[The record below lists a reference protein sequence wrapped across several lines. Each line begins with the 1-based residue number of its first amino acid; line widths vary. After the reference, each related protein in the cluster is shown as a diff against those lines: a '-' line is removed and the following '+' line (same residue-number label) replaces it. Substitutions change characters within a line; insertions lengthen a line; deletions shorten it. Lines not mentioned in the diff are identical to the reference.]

1 MDTSCLASPSARAGA
16 ARGPAHRWRVLA
28 AGVAANMSFS
38 AAAAGIPT
46 TAVWMRSAYHLDNA
60 ALGLVLGALGFGVAL
75 SELPWGIA
83 ADRFG
88 DRRVLLTG
96 LVATAAM
103 LAVMVA
109 AIVPSA
115 HAVPPLLRVVAAM
128 CCVGLLGGSVNG
140 SSGRAV
146 MRWFGERE
154 RGLAMSIRQTAVPL
168 GGGVGAALLPALAS
182 HAGFAA
188 VYGALMLLCAG
199 SAALT
204 WRWLHEPPG
213 GVVAFAPSATSATS
227 ATSAASVASVATA
240 TSGAS
245 DSSVASAASVPSAT
259 SRTSDTSAASVAPA
273 TSSTSTTPPA
283 AQQAS
288 AAPARGP
295 LASARVWRIVLGI
308 GALCAPQFAV
318 LTFATVFLHDFGRL
332 GLAGISTAMVALQA
346 GAMVMRVWSGRHTDR
361 HGNRRAYLRGSVCVA
376 AGAFALLAAATAAS
390 PYVPLGAIVAILVFA
405 GICVSAWHGVA
416 YTELATL
423 AGANHAGTALGM
435 ANTVVYLGLFA
446 TPLAIPPLLA
456 VSSWSV
462 VWLATALIAA
472 ATYPLFAR

>member
-213 GVVAFAPSATSATS
+213 GVVAFAPSATSA
-227 ATSAASVASVATA
+227 ASVATA

-245 DSSVASAASVPSAT
+245 DSSDSSFASAASVPSAT
-259 SRTSDTSAASVAPA
+259 SRTADTSAASVAPA
-273 TSSTSTTPPA
+273 TSTTPPA

-376 AGAFALLAAATAAS
+376 AGAFSLLAAATAAS
-390 PYVPLGAIVAILVFA
+390 RYVPLGAIVAILVFA

-462 VWLATALIAA
+462 VWLATALIAG

>member
-1 MDTSCLASPSARAGA
+1 MDTSCLASPSSPAHD

-46 TAVWMRSAYHLDNA
+46 TAVWMRSAYHLDNG

-103 LAVMVA
+103 LALMVIT
-109 AIVPSA
+109 IVPSA
-115 HAVPPLLRVVAAM
+115 HAAPPLMRVVAAM

-168 GGGVGAALLPALAS
+168 GGGVGAALLPSLAS

-204 WRWLHEPPG
+204 WRWLHEPPH
-213 GVVAFAPSATSATS
+213 APG
-227 ATSAASVASVATA
+227 AAHGPTA
-240 TSGAS
+240 H
-245 DSSVASAASVPSAT
+245 
-259 SRTSDTSAASVAPA
+259 RPA
-273 TSSTSTTPPA
+273 TQQPPA
-283 AQQAS
+283 A
-288 AAPARGP
+288 AARSP
-295 LASARVWRIVLGI
+295 LASGRVWRIVLGI

-332 GLAGISTAMVALQA
+332 GLAGISAAMVALQV

-376 AGAFALLAAATAAS
+376 AGSFALLAAATAGS
-390 PYVPLGAIVAILVFA
+390 PHVPLAAIVAILVFA

-435 ANTVVYLGLFA
+435 ANTIVYLGLFA

-456 VSSWSV
+456 VSSWSA
-462 VWLATALIAA
+462 VWLAAALIAG

>member
-1 MDTSCLASPSARAGA
+1 MDTTCIASPSSPARDV
-16 ARGPAHRWRVLA
+16 RGPANRWRVLA

-46 TAVWMRSAYHLDNA
+46 TAVWMRTAFHLDNG
-60 ALGLVLGALGFGVAL
+60 ALGLVLGALGCGVAL

-103 LAVMVA
+103 LALMVCT
-109 AIVPSA
+109 IVPSA
-115 HAVPPLLRVVAAM
+115 HAVPPLARVVVAM

-168 GGGVGAALLPALAS
+168 GGGVGAALLPSLAS
-182 HAGFAA
+182 HLGFAA
-188 VYGALMLLCAG
+188 VFGALMLLCAG
-199 SAALT
+199 SAVLT
-204 WRWLHEPPG
+204 WRWLHEPPAEPA
-213 GVVAFAPSATSATS
+213 VALG
-227 ATSAASVASVATA
+227 AAH
-240 TSGAS
+240 
-245 DSSVASAASVPSAT
+245 
-259 SRTSDTSAASVAPA
+259 R
-273 TSSTSTTPPA
+273 PA
-283 AQQAS
+283 ARPQS
-288 AAPARGP
+288 AQSAQSAHPAHPTQPARLAHGP
-295 LASARVWRIVLGI
+295 LANARVWRIVLGI
-308 GALCAPQFAV
+308 GLLCAPQFAV

-332 GLAGISTAMVALQA
+332 GLAGISAAMVVLQL

-361 HGNRRAYLRGSVCVA
+361 HGNRRAYLRGSVLVA
-376 AGAFALLAAATAAS
+376 AGSFTLLAAATAGS
-390 PYVPLGAIVAILVFA
+390 PHVPLAAIVAILVFA
-405 GICVSAWHGVA
+405 GVCVSAWHGVA

-462 VWLATALIAA
+462 VWLAAALVAG
-472 ATYPLFAR
+472 ATYPLFATR

>member
-46 TAVWMRSAYHLDNA
+46 TAVWMRSAYRLDNA

-213 GVVAFAPSATSATS
+213 GVVAFAPSATSA
-227 ATSAASVASVATA
+227 ASVATA

-259 SRTSDTSAASVAPA
+259 SRTSDTSAASAAPS

>member
-1 MDTSCLASPSARAGA
+1 MDTTCIASPSSPARDV
-16 ARGPAHRWRVLA
+16 RGPAHRWRVLA

-46 TAVWMRSAYHLDNA
+46 TAVWMRSAYHLDNG

-103 LAVMVA
+103 LALMVCT
-109 AIVPSA
+109 IVPSA
-115 HAVPPLLRVVAAM
+115 HAVPPLMRVVAAM

-168 GGGVGAALLPALAS
+168 GGGVGAALLPSLAS
-182 HAGFAA
+182 HLGFAA
-188 VYGALMLLCAG
+188 VFGALMLLCAG
-199 SAALT
+199 SAVLT
-204 WRWLHEPPG
+204 WRWLHEPPAEPA
-213 GVVAFAPSATSATS
+213 VAHG
-227 ATSAASVASVATA
+227 AAH
-240 TSGAS
+240 
-245 DSSVASAASVPSAT
+245 
-259 SRTSDTSAASVAPA
+259 R
-273 TSSTSTTPPA
+273 PA
-283 AQQAS
+283 ARPQPAQPTQ
-288 AAPARGP
+288 PARLAHGP

-308 GALCAPQFAV
+308 GLLCAPQFAV

-332 GLAGISTAMVALQA
+332 GLAGISAAMVALQL

-361 HGNRRAYLRGSVCVA
+361 HGNRRAYLRGSVLVA
-376 AGAFALLAAATAAS
+376 AGSFTLLAAATAGS
-390 PYVPLGAIVAILVFA
+390 PHVPLAAIVAILVFA
-405 GICVSAWHGVA
+405 GVCVSAWHGVA

-462 VWLATALIAA
+462 VWLAAALVAG
-472 ATYPLFAR
+472 ATYPLFATR

>member
-1 MDTSCLASPSARAGA
+1 MDSSYVASPSSPARD

-46 TAVWMRSAYHLDNA
+46 TAVWMRTAYHLDNG

-75 SELPWGIA
+75 SELPWGMA

-88 DRRVLLTG
+88 DRRVLLAG

-103 LAVMVA
+103 FALMVC
-109 AIVPSA
+109 AIVPTA
-115 HAVPPLLRVVAAM
+115 HGVPPLMRVVAAM

-146 MRWFGERE
+146 MRWFGEHE

-168 GGGVGAALLPALAS
+168 GGGIGAALLPSLAS
-182 HAGFAA
+182 HLGFAA
-188 VYGALMLLCAG
+188 VFGALMLLCAG

-204 WRWLHEPPG
+204 WRWLHEPP
-213 GVVAFAPSATSATS
+213 AAL
-227 ATSAASVASVATA
+227 ASVGVAA
-240 TSGAS
+240 TR
-245 DSSVASAASVPSAT
+245 AAEQPH
-259 SRTSDTSAASVAPA
+259 RVAPR
-273 TSSTSTTPPA
+273 T
-283 AQQAS
+283 
-288 AAPARGP
+288 RGP
-295 LASARVWRIVLGI
+295 LTSGSVWRIVLGI
-308 GALCAPQFAV
+308 GLLCAPQFAV

-332 GLAGISTAMVALQA
+332 GLAGISAAMVALQL

-361 HGNRRAYLRGSVCVA
+361 HGNRRAYLRGSVLVA
-376 AGAFALLAAATAAS
+376 AGSFTLLAAATAGS
-390 PYVPLGAIVAILVFA
+390 PHVPLAAIVAILVFA

-423 AGANHAGTALGM
+423 AGAEQAGTALGM
-435 ANTVVYLGLFA
+435 ANTIVYLGLFA

-456 VSSWSV
+456 ASSWSV
-462 VWLATALIAA
+462 VWLAAALVAG
-472 ATYPLFAR
+472 ATYPLFAVR

>member
-1 MDTSCLASPSARAGA
+1 MDTSCLASPSSPAHA

-46 TAVWMRSAYHLDNA
+46 TAVWMRSAYHLDNG

-103 LAVMVA
+103 LALMVA
-109 AIVPSA
+109 AIVPTA
-115 HAVPPLLRVVAAM
+115 HAVPPLMRVVAAM

-168 GGGVGAALLPALAS
+168 GGGVGAALLPSLAS

-204 WRWLHEPPG
+204 WRWLHEPP
-213 GVVAFAPSATSATS
+213 A
-227 ATSAASVASVATA
+227 
-240 TSGAS
+240 
-245 DSSVASAASVPSAT
+245 
-259 SRTSDTSAASVAPA
+259 APA
-273 TSSTSTTPPA
+273 GAHRPVTQQPP
-283 AQQAS
+283 
-288 AAPARGP
+288 AAPARSP
-295 LASARVWRIVLGI
+295 LASGRVWRIVLGI

-332 GLAGISTAMVALQA
+332 GLAGISAAMVALQL

-376 AGAFALLAAATAAS
+376 AGSFALLAAATAGS
-390 PYVPLGAIVAILVFA
+390 PHVPLAAIVAILVFA

-435 ANTVVYLGLFA
+435 ANTIVYLGLFA

-462 VWLATALIAA
+462 VWLAAALIAA
-472 ATYPLFAR
+472 ATWPLFAR

>member
-1 MDTSCLASPSARAGA
+1 MDTTCIASPSSPARDV
-16 ARGPAHRWRVLA
+16 RGPAHRWRVLA

-46 TAVWMRSAYHLDNA
+46 TAVWMRTAYHLDNG

-103 LAVMVA
+103 LALMVCT
-109 AIVPSA
+109 IVPSA
-115 HAVPPLLRVVAAM
+115 HAVPPLARVVVAM

-168 GGGVGAALLPALAS
+168 GGGVGAALLPSLAS
-182 HAGFAA
+182 HLGFAA
-188 VYGALMLLCAG
+188 VFGALMLLCAG
-199 SAALT
+199 SAVLT
-204 WRWLHEPPG
+204 WRWLHEPPAEPA
-213 GVVAFAPSATSATS
+213 VAHG
-227 ATSAASVASVATA
+227 AAH
-240 TSGAS
+240 
-245 DSSVASAASVPSAT
+245 
-259 SRTSDTSAASVAPA
+259 R
-273 TSSTSTTPPA
+273 PA
-283 AQQAS
+283 ARPQS
-288 AAPARGP
+288 AHPAHPAHPTQPARLAHGP
-295 LASARVWRIVLGI
+295 LANARVWRIVLGI
-308 GALCAPQFAV
+308 GLLCAPQFAV

-332 GLAGISTAMVALQA
+332 GLAGISAAMVVLQL

-361 HGNRRAYLRGSVCVA
+361 HGNRCAYLRGSVLVA
-376 AGAFALLAAATAAS
+376 AGSFTLLAAATAGS
-390 PYVPLGAIVAILVFA
+390 PHVPLAAIVAILVFA
-405 GICVSAWHGVA
+405 GVCVSAWHGVA

-462 VWLATALIAA
+462 VWLAAALVAGAA
-472 ATYPLFAR
+472 YPLFATR

>member
-46 TAVWMRSAYHLDNA
+46 TAVWMRSAYRLDNA
-60 ALGLVLGALGFGVAL
+60 SLGLVLGALGFGVAL

-213 GVVAFAPSATSATS
+213 GVVAFAPSATSA
-227 ATSAASVASVATA
+227 ASVATA

-245 DSSVASAASVPSAT
+245 DSSDSSFASAASVPSAT
-259 SRTSDTSAASVAPA
+259 SRTADTSAASVAPA
-273 TSSTSTTPPA
+273 TSTTPPA

-376 AGAFALLAAATAAS
+376 AGAFSLLAAATAAS
-390 PYVPLGAIVAILVFA
+390 RYVPLGAIVAILVFA

-462 VWLATALIAA
+462 VWLATALIAG

>member
-1 MDTSCLASPSARAGA
+1 MDTTCIASPSSPARDV
-16 ARGPAHRWRVLA
+16 RGPAHRWRVLA

-46 TAVWMRSAYHLDNA
+46 TAVWMRTAYHLDNG

-103 LAVMVA
+103 LALMVCT
-109 AIVPSA
+109 IVPSA
-115 HAVPPLLRVVAAM
+115 HAVPPLARVVVAM

-168 GGGVGAALLPALAS
+168 GGGVGAALLPSLAS
-182 HAGFAA
+182 HLGFAA
-188 VYGALMLLCAG
+188 VFGALMLLCAG
-199 SAALT
+199 SAVLT
-204 WRWLHEPPG
+204 WRWLHEPPTEPA
-213 GVVAFAPSATSATS
+213 VALG
-227 ATSAASVASVATA
+227 AAH
-240 TSGAS
+240 
-245 DSSVASAASVPSAT
+245 
-259 SRTSDTSAASVAPA
+259 R
-273 TSSTSTTPPA
+273 PA
-283 AQQAS
+283 ARPQS
-288 AAPARGP
+288 AQSAQSAQPTQPARLAHGP
-295 LASARVWRIVLGI
+295 LANARVWRIVLGI
-308 GALCAPQFAV
+308 GLLCAPQFAV

-332 GLAGISTAMVALQA
+332 GLAGISAAMVVLQL

-361 HGNRRAYLRGSVCVA
+361 HGNRRAYLRGSVLVA
-376 AGAFALLAAATAAS
+376 AGSFTLLAAATAGS
-390 PYVPLGAIVAILVFA
+390 PHVPLAAIVAILVFA
-405 GICVSAWHGVA
+405 GVCVSAWHGVA

-456 VSSWSV
+456 VSSWSM
-462 VWLATALIAA
+462 VWLAAALVAG
-472 ATYPLFAR
+472 ATYPLFATR

>member
-1 MDTSCLASPSARAGA
+1 MDTSCLASPSSPAHD

-46 TAVWMRSAYHLDNA
+46 TAVWMRTAYHLDNG

-103 LAVMVA
+103 LALMVI

-115 HAVPPLLRVVAAM
+115 HAVPPLMRVVVAM

-168 GGGVGAALLPALAS
+168 GGGVGAALLPSLAS

-204 WRWLHEPPG
+204 WRWLHEPPDAPAAAHRP
-213 GVVAFAPSATSATS
+213 VAQQSP
-227 ATSAASVASVATA
+227 TSAARS
-240 TSGAS
+240 
-245 DSSVASAASVPSAT
+245 
-259 SRTSDTSAASVAPA
+259 
-273 TSSTSTTPPA
+273 
-283 AQQAS
+283 
-288 AAPARGP
+288 P
-295 LASARVWRIVLGI
+295 LASGRVWRIVLGI

-332 GLAGISTAMVALQA
+332 GLAGISAAMVALQV

-376 AGAFALLAAATAAS
+376 AGSFALLAAATAGS
-390 PYVPLGAIVAILVFA
+390 PHVPLAAIVAILVFA
-405 GICVSAWHGVA
+405 GVCVSAWHGVA

-435 ANTVVYLGLFA
+435 ANTIVYLGLFA

-462 VWLATALIAA
+462 VWLAAALIAG

>member
-1 MDTSCLASPSARAGA
+1 MDTSCLASPSSPARD

-46 TAVWMRSAYHLDNA
+46 TAVWMRSAYHLDNG

-103 LAVMVA
+103 LALMVA
-109 AIVPSA
+109 TIVPSA
-115 HAVPPLLRVVAAM
+115 HAVPPLMRVVAAM

-168 GGGVGAALLPALAS
+168 GGGVGAALLPSLAS

-188 VYGALMLLCAG
+188 VYGSLMLLCAG

-204 WRWLHEPPG
+204 WRWLHEPP
-213 GVVAFAPSATSATS
+213 
-227 ATSAASVASVATA
+227 
-240 TSGAS
+240 
-245 DSSVASAASVPSAT
+245 
-259 SRTSDTSAASVAPA
+259 DT
-273 TSSTSTTPPA
+273 PA
-283 AQQAS
+283 AAHRPIAQQQPAV
-288 AAPARGP
+288 PARSP
-295 LASARVWRIVLGI
+295 LANGRVWRIVLGI

-332 GLAGISTAMVALQA
+332 GLAGISAAMVALQL

-376 AGAFALLAAATAAS
+376 AGSFALLAAATAGS
-390 PYVPLGAIVAILVFA
+390 PHVPFAAIVAILVFA

-423 AGANHAGTALGM
+423 AGANQAGTALGM
-435 ANTVVYLGLFA
+435 ANTIVYLGLFA

-462 VWLATALIAA
+462 VWLVTALIAA

>member
-1 MDTSCLASPSARAGA
+1 M
-16 ARGPAHRWRVLA
+16 
-28 AGVAANMSFS
+28 
-38 AAAAGIPT
+38 
-46 TAVWMRSAYHLDNA
+46 
-60 ALGLVLGALGFGVAL
+60 
-75 SELPWGIA
+75 
-83 ADRFG
+83 
-88 DRRVLLTG
+88 
-96 LVATAAM
+96 
-103 LAVMVA
+103 
-109 AIVPSA
+109 
-115 HAVPPLLRVVAAM
+115 
-128 CCVGLLGGSVNG
+128 
-140 SSGRAV
+140 
-146 MRWFGERE
+146 
-154 RGLAMSIRQTAVPL
+154 
-168 GGGVGAALLPALAS
+168 
-182 HAGFAA
+182 
-188 VYGALMLLCAG
+188 
-199 SAALT
+199 
-204 WRWLHEPPG
+204 
-213 GVVAFAPSATSATS
+213 
-227 ATSAASVASVATA
+227 
-240 TSGAS
+240 
-245 DSSVASAASVPSAT
+245 
-259 SRTSDTSAASVAPA
+259 
-273 TSSTSTTPPA
+273 
-283 AQQAS
+283 
-288 AAPARGP
+288 
-295 LASARVWRIVLGI
+295 WRIVLGI

-390 PYVPLGAIVAILVFA
+390 PYVPLGAIVAILVLA

>member
-1 MDTSCLASPSARAGA
+1 MDTTCIASPSSPARDV
-16 ARGPAHRWRVLA
+16 RGPAHRWRVLA

-46 TAVWMRSAYHLDNA
+46 TAVWMRTAYHLDNG

-96 LVATAAM
+96 LVAAAAM
-103 LAVMVA
+103 LALMVCT
-109 AIVPSA
+109 IVPSA
-115 HAVPPLLRVVAAM
+115 HAVPPLARVVVAM

-168 GGGVGAALLPALAS
+168 GGGVGAALLPSLAS
-182 HAGFAA
+182 HLGFAA
-188 VYGALMLLCAG
+188 VFGALMLLCAG
-199 SAALT
+199 SAMLT
-204 WRWLHEPPG
+204 WLWLHEPPAEP
-213 GVVAFAPSATSATS
+213 VVAHG
-227 ATSAASVASVATA
+227 AAH
-240 TSGAS
+240 
-245 DSSVASAASVPSAT
+245 
-259 SRTSDTSAASVAPA
+259 R
-273 TSSTSTTPPA
+273 PA
-283 AQQAS
+283 ARPQSTQPTQPTQS
-288 AAPARGP
+288 ARLAHGP
-295 LASARVWRIVLGI
+295 LANARVWRIVLGI
-308 GALCAPQFAV
+308 GLLCAPQFAV

-332 GLAGISTAMVALQA
+332 GLAGISAAMVVLQL
-346 GAMVMRVWSGRHTDR
+346 GAMVIRVWSGRHTDR
-361 HGNRRAYLRGSVCVA
+361 HGNRRAYLRGSVLVA
-376 AGAFALLAAATAAS
+376 AGSFTLLAAATAGS
-390 PYVPLGAIVAILVFA
+390 PHVPLAAIVAILVFA
-405 GICVSAWHGVA
+405 GVCVSAWHGVA

-456 VSSWSV
+456 VSSWSM
-462 VWLATALIAA
+462 VWLAAALVAG
-472 ATYPLFAR
+472 ATYPLFATR

>member
-1 MDTSCLASPSARAGA
+1 MDTSCLASPRSAVRD
-16 ARGPAHRWRVLA
+16 ARSPAHRWRVLA

-46 TAVWMRSAYHLDNA
+46 TAVWMRSAYQLDNG

-75 SELPWGIA
+75 SELPWGMA

-96 LVATAAM
+96 LIATAAM
-103 LAVMVA
+103 LALMVV

-115 HAVPPLLRVVAAM
+115 HAAPPLMRVVAAM

-168 GGGVGAALLPALAS
+168 GGGVGAALLPSLAS

-204 WRWLHEPPG
+204 WRWLHEPPD
-213 GVVAFAPSATSATS
+213 ARAATP
-227 ATSAASVASVATA
+227 ATA
-240 TSGAS
+240 SHAVTPQPAVTRLYAS
-245 DSSVASAASVPSAT
+245 MPTRS
-259 SRTSDTSAASVAPA
+259 
-273 TSSTSTTPPA
+273 
-283 AQQAS
+283 
-288 AAPARGP
+288 P
-295 LASARVWRIVLGI
+295 LASGRVWRIVLGI

-332 GLAGISTAMVALQA
+332 GLGGISAAMVALQV
-346 GAMVMRVWSGRHTDR
+346 GAMAMRVWSGRHTDR

-376 AGAFALLAAATAAS
+376 AGSFALLAAATAGS
-390 PYVPLGAIVAILVFA
+390 PHVPLAAIVALLVFA

-435 ANTVVYLGLFA
+435 ANTIVYLGLFA

-456 VSSWSV
+456 ATSWSV

>member
-1 MDTSCLASPSARAGA
+1 MDTTCIASPTSPARD

-46 TAVWMRSAYHLDNA
+46 TAVWMRAAYHLDNG

-75 SELPWGIA
+75 SELPWGMA

-103 LAVMVA
+103 LALMVCT
-109 AIVPSA
+109 IVPTA
-115 HAVPPLLRVVAAM
+115 HAVPPLMRVVAAM
-128 CCVGLLGGSVNG
+128 SCVGLLGGSVNG

-168 GGGVGAALLPALAS
+168 GGGVGAALLPSLAS
-182 HAGFAA
+182 HLGFAA
-188 VYGALMLLCAG
+188 VFGALMLLCAG

-204 WRWLHEPPG
+204 WRWLHEPP
-213 GVVAFAPSATSATS
+213 A
-227 ATSAASVASVATA
+227 
-240 TSGAS
+240 
-245 DSSVASAASVPSAT
+245 
-259 SRTSDTSAASVAPA
+259 APA
-273 TSSTSTTPPA
+273 AVPGTVPRSVEQQQPA
-283 AQQAS
+283 RH
-288 AAPARGP
+288 ARGP
-295 LASARVWRIVLGI
+295 LASGRVWRIVLGM
-308 GALCAPQFAV
+308 GLLCTPQFAV

-332 GLAGISTAMVALQA
+332 GLAGISAAMVALQL

-361 HGNRRAYLRGSVCVA
+361 HGNRRAYLRGSVLVA
-376 AGAFALLAAATAAS
+376 AGSFALLAAATAGS
-390 PYVPLGAIVAILVFA
+390 QHVPLAAIVAILVFA

-435 ANTVVYLGLFA
+435 ANTIVYLGLFA

-462 VWLATALIAA
+462 VWLATALIAG
-472 ATYPLFAR
+472 ATYPLFAVR

>member
-1 MDTSCLASPSARAGA
+1 MDTSCLASPSPAARA

-46 TAVWMRSAYHLDNA
+46 TAVWMRSAYHLDNG
-60 ALGLVLGALGFGVAL
+60 ALGLVLGALGLGVAL
-75 SELPWGIA
+75 SELPWGMA

-103 LAVMVA
+103 LALMIA
-109 AIVPSA
+109 TIVPTA
-115 HAVPPLLRVVAAM
+115 HAVPPLMRVAAAM

-168 GGGVGAALLPALAS
+168 GGGVGAALLPSLAS

-188 VYGALMLLCAG
+188 VYGALLLLCAG

-204 WRWLHEPPG
+204 WRWLHEPPD
-213 GVVAFAPSATSATS
+213 AP
-227 ATSAASVASVATA
+227 AAAHAVRV
-240 TSGAS
+240 GANR
-245 DSSVASAASVPSAT
+245 P
-259 SRTSDTSAASVAPA
+259 VAPQ
-273 TSSTSTTPPA
+273 PPA
-283 AQQAS
+283 RR
-288 AAPARGP
+288 ARNP
-295 LASARVWRIVLGI
+295 LASGAVWRIVLGI

-332 GLAGISTAMVALQA
+332 GLAGISTAMVTLQL
-346 GAMVMRVWSGRHTDR
+346 GAMAMRVWSGRHTDR

-376 AGAFALLAAATAAS
+376 AGSFALLAAATAGS
-390 PYVPLGAIVAILVFA
+390 PHVPLAAIVAILVFA

-423 AGANHAGTALGM
+423 AGAEQAGTALGM
-435 ANTVVYLGLFA
+435 ANTIVYLGLFA

-456 VSSWSV
+456 ASSWSV
-462 VWLATALIAA
+462 VWLAAAAIAG

>member
-1 MDTSCLASPSARAGA
+1 MDTSCLASPTSPAHA

-46 TAVWMRSAYHLDNA
+46 TAVWMRSAYHLDNG

-88 DRRVLLTG
+88 DRRVLLAG

-103 LAVMVA
+103 LALMVA
-109 AIVPSA
+109 TIVPSA
-115 HAVPPLLRVVAAM
+115 HAVPPLMRVVAAM

-168 GGGVGAALLPALAS
+168 GGGVGAALLPSLAS

-204 WRWLHEPPG
+204 WRWLHEPP
-213 GVVAFAPSATSATS
+213 
-227 ATSAASVASVATA
+227 
-240 TSGAS
+240 
-245 DSSVASAASVPSAT
+245 D
-259 SRTSDTSAASVAPA
+259 APA
-273 TSSTSTTPPA
+273 GAHRPA
-283 AQQAS
+283 AQPQP
-288 AAPARGP
+288 AAPARSP
-295 LASARVWRIVLGI
+295 LASGRVWRIVLGI

-332 GLAGISTAMVALQA
+332 GLAGISAAMVALQL

-376 AGAFALLAAATAAS
+376 AGSFALLAAATAGS
-390 PYVPLGAIVAILVFA
+390 PHVPLAAIVAILVFA

-435 ANTVVYLGLFA
+435 ANTIVYLGLFA

-462 VWLATALIAA
+462 VWLAAALIAG
-472 ATYPLFAR
+472 ATWPLFAR

>member
-1 MDTSCLASPSARAGA
+1 MDTSCLASPSSPARDT
-16 ARGPAHRWRVLA
+16 RGPAHRWRVLA

-46 TAVWMRSAYHLDNA
+46 TAVWMRSAYHLDNG

-103 LAVMVA
+103 LALMVA
-109 AIVPSA
+109 TIVPTA

-168 GGGVGAALLPALAS
+168 GGGGGAALLPSLAS

-188 VYGALMLLCAG
+188 VYGTLMLLCAG

-204 WRWLHEPPG
+204 WRWLHEPP
-213 GVVAFAPSATSATS
+213 
-227 ATSAASVASVATA
+227 
-240 TSGAS
+240 
-245 DSSVASAASVPSAT
+245 
-259 SRTSDTSAASVAPA
+259 
-273 TSSTSTTPPA
+273 
-283 AQQAS
+283 
-288 AAPARGP
+288 AAPAAAHRPVARQLPDAPTRSP
-295 LASARVWRIVLGI
+295 LASGRVWRIVLGI

-332 GLAGISTAMVALQA
+332 GLAGISAAMVALQL

-376 AGAFALLAAATAAS
+376 AGSFALLAAATAGS
-390 PYVPLGAIVAILVFA
+390 PHVPLAAIVAILVFA

-435 ANTVVYLGLFA
+435 ANTIVYLGLFA

-462 VWLATALIAA
+462 VWLVTALIAG

>member
-1 MDTSCLASPSARAGA
+1 MDTSCIASPSPSARDV
-16 ARGPAHRWRVLA
+16 RGPAHRWRVLA

-46 TAVWMRSAYHLDNA
+46 TAVWMRTAYRLDNG

-103 LAVMVA
+103 LALMVCT
-109 AIVPSA
+109 IVPTS
-115 HAVPPLLRVVAAM
+115 HTVPPLMHVVAAM

-168 GGGVGAALLPALAS
+168 GGGVGAALLPSLAS
-182 HAGFAA
+182 HSGFAA
-188 VYGALMLLCAG
+188 VFGALMLMCAG
-199 SAALT
+199 SAVLT
-204 WRWLHEPPG
+204 WRWLREPP
-213 GVVAFAPSATSATS
+213 AEPADAPLATH
-227 ATSAASVASVATA
+227 
-240 TSGAS
+240 
-245 DSSVASAASVPSAT
+245 
-259 SRTSDTSAASVAPA
+259 RPA
-273 TSSTSTTPPA
+273 TPPPA
-283 AQQAS
+283 RN
-288 AAPARGP
+288 ARNP
-295 LASARVWRIVLGI
+295 LASGPVWRIVFGI
-308 GALCAPQFAV
+308 GLLCAPQFAV

-332 GLAGISTAMVALQA
+332 GLAGISTAMVVLQL
-346 GAMVMRVWSGRHTDR
+346 GAMAMRVWSGRHTDR
-361 HGNRRAYLRGSVCVA
+361 HGNRRAYLRGSVYVA
-376 AGAFALLAAATAAS
+376 TGSFALLAAATAGS
-390 PYVPLGAIVAILVFA
+390 PHVPLAAIVAILVFA

-435 ANTVVYLGLFA
+435 ANTIVYLGLFA
-446 TPLAIPPLLA
+446 TPLAIPLLLA
-456 VSSWSV
+456 HASWSV
-462 VWLATALIAA
+462 VWLAAA
-472 ATYPLFAR
+472 ACAGATLPLFPRSR